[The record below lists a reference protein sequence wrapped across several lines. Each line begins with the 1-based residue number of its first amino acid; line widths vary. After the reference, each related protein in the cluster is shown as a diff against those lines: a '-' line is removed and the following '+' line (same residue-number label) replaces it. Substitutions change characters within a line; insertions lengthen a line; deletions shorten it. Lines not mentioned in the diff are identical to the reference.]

1 MILQHTLIVSEGSG
15 SVLRSAVGRDW
26 KGRLSVLLYVVAM
39 VATAWRAWIAQAIYA
54 AVALLWL
61 VPDRRI
67 ERAMIG
73 GASSASSSD
82 DRAR

>member
-1 MILQHTLIVSEGSG
+1 M
-15 SVLRSAVGRDW
+15 
-26 KGRLSVLLYVVAM
+26 LLYLVALI
-39 VATAWRAWIAQAIYA
+39 ATAWRAWIAQAIYVV
-54 AVALLWL
+54 VALLWL

-67 ERAMIG
+67 ERAMIAGSDACLLG